1 MPNILDY
8 LDWRGDLEFQQDPL
22 NEVDNLVFSVLSYM
36 DFAGAVPTLEEAG
49 SVSLADAAE
58 TLKQMPE
65 QITAPITS
73 TFFSRLP
80 VLLEKCAG
88 SARYRDVRLS
98 HYVNRVSFDEAEQFS
113 ALVFSTDDTTHFV
126 AFSGTDDTLVGWK
139 EDLEMSFRDV
149 VPAQRSAVE
158 YLELVMSHLPG
169 VFYLGG
175 HSKGGNLA
183 VFAGANI
190 SSEMQP
196 SILLMYNNDGPG
208 FQRAVIESPG
218 YQRVANKILTFL
230 PKSSVVGML
239 LNQSGHYHVV
249 DSDETGFMQ
258 HNAFSWEV
266 IGRTFVYQEGL
277 STASLKF
284 NSALREWLDTV
295 SLEERED
302 FVTVLFTILEATG
315 ARTLKDFTQ
324 DKLTNAKAMI
334 ATFKQLEP
342 ETQGL
347 MKSLLE
353 TFFSEIQKVL
363 RSSITESI
371 SSLITRTFARKRLPS

>member
-8 LDWRGDLEFQQDPL
+8 LDWRGDLEFQRDPL

-36 DFAGAVPTLEEAG
+36 DFAGAVPTTEEAG

-183 VFAGANI
+183 VFAAANI
-190 SSEMQP
+190 PAEMQP

-208 FQRAVIESPG
+208 FQRSVIESPG
-218 YQRVANKILTFL
+218 YQRVTDKIINFL
-230 PKSSVVGML
+230 PQSSVVGML
-239 LNQSGHYHVV
+239 LNQSGHYQVV
-249 DSDETGFMQ
+249 DSNESGIMQ

-266 IGRTFVYQEGL
+266 VGTNFVYEDGL
-277 STASLKF
+277 SATSIKF
-284 NSALREWLDTV
+284 NNALRAWMETV
-295 SLEERED
+295 PNEERSE
-302 FVTVLFTILEATG
+302 FIEALFTILEATG
-315 ARTLKDFTQ
+315 ARTVKEFTQ

-334 ATFKQLEP
+334 STFKQLEP
-342 ETQGL
+342 ETQAHL
-347 MKSLLE
+347 KLLLE
-353 TFFSEIQKVL
+353 TFFAEIQKAL
-363 RSSITESI
+363 RSSITEGI
-371 SSLITRTFARKRLPS
+371 SSLITRTFSRKRLPS

>member
-8 LDWRGDLEFQQDPL
+8 LDWRGDLEFQRDPL

-49 SVSLADAAE
+49 SISLADAAE

>member
-8 LDWRGDLEFQQDPL
+8 LDWRGDLEFQRDPL

-371 SSLITRTFARKRLPS
+371 SSLITRTFARKRLPT

>member
-36 DFAGAVPTLEEAG
+36 DFAGAVPTTEEAG

-218 YQRVANKILTFL
+218 YQRVANKLLTFL

>member
-36 DFAGAVPTLEEAG
+36 DFAGAVPTTEEAG

-371 SSLITRTFARKRLPS
+371 SSLITRTLGRKRLPS

>member
-8 LDWRGDLEFQQDPL
+8 LDWRGDLEFQRDPL

-36 DFAGAVPTLEEAG
+36 DFAGAVPTTEEAG

-126 AFSGTDDTLVGWK
+126 AFSGTDDTLIGWK

>member
-8 LDWRGDLEFQQDPL
+8 LDWRGDLEFQRDPL

-36 DFAGAVPTLEEAG
+36 DFAGAVPTTEEAG

>member
-8 LDWRGDLEFQQDPL
+8 LDWRGDLEFQRDPL

-36 DFAGAVPTLEEAG
+36 DFAGAVPTIDEAG

-58 TLKQMPE
+58 AIKQMPD

-80 VLLEKCAG
+80 VLLEKCAD
-88 SARYRDVRLS
+88 SERFRDVRLS
-98 HYVNRVSFDEAEQFS
+98 HYINRVSFEEAEQFS
-113 ALVFSTDDTTHFV
+113 ALVFSIDDTTHFV

-139 EDLEMSFRDV
+139 EDLQMSFREV

-183 VFAGANI
+183 VFSAANLPADL
-190 SSEMQP
+190 QP

-208 FQRAVIESPG
+208 FQRAIIESPG
-218 YQRVANKILTFL
+218 YQRIANRIITFL
-230 PKSSVVGML
+230 PQSSVVGML
-239 LNQSGHYHVV
+239 LNQSGLYQVV
-249 DSDETGFMQ
+249 ESDESGFMQ

-266 IGRTFVYQEGL
+266 VGRNFMYQEGL
-277 STASLKF
+277 SASSIKF
-284 NSALREWLDTV
+284 NTVLREWLDTV
-295 SLEERED
+295 PFEEREE
-302 FVTVLFTILEATG
+302 FINVLFTILEATG
-315 ARTLKDFTQ
+315 ARTLKEFTQ
-324 DKLTNAKAMI
+324 DKLANAKTMI
-334 ATFKQLEP
+334 AGFKQLEP
-342 ETQGL
+342 ETQAHL
-347 MKSLLE
+347 KNLLE
-353 TFFSEIQKVL
+353 TFFSEIQKTL

-371 SSLITRTFARKRLPS
+371 SGLITRTFTRKRLPS

>member
-8 LDWRGDLEFQQDPL
+8 LDWRGDLEFQRDPL

-36 DFAGAVPTLEEAG
+36 DFAGAVPTTEEAS

-190 SSEMQP
+190 PSEMQP

-315 ARTLKDFTQ
+315 ARTLKEFTQ
-324 DKLTNAKAMI
+324 DKLANAKAMI

-371 SSLITRTFARKRLPS
+371 SSLITRTFGRKRLPS

>member
-8 LDWRGDLEFQQDPL
+8 LDWRGDLEFNRDPL
-22 NEVDNLVFSVLSYM
+22 NEVDNLVFSVLSYL

-73 TFFSRLP
+73 PFFSRLP

-169 VFYLGG
+169 IFYLGG

-315 ARTLKDFTQ
+315 ARTLKEFTQ
-324 DKLTNAKAMI
+324 DKLANAKAMI

-371 SSLITRTFARKRLPS
+371 SSLITRTFGRKRLPS

>member
-8 LDWRGDLEFQQDPL
+8 LDWRGDLEFNRDPL

>member
-8 LDWRGDLEFQQDPL
+8 LDWRGDLEFQRDPL

-49 SVSLADAAE
+49 SISLADAAE

-169 VFYLGG
+169 IFYLGG

>member
-8 LDWRGDLEFQQDPL
+8 LDWRGDLEFQRDPL
-22 NEVDNLVFSVLSYM
+22 NEVDNLVFSVLSYL

-284 NSALREWLDTV
+284 NFALREWLDTV

-302 FVTVLFTILEATG
+302 FVNVLFTILEATG

>member
-8 LDWRGDLEFQQDPL
+8 LDWRGDLEFQRDPL

-158 YLELVMSHLPG
+158 YLDLVMSHLPG

>member
-8 LDWRGDLEFQQDPL
+8 LDWRGDLEFQRDPL

-371 SSLITRTFARKRLPS
+371 SSLITRTLGRKRLPS

>member
-8 LDWRGDLEFQQDPL
+8 LDWRGDLEFQRDPL

-353 TFFSEIQKVL
+353 TFFSEMQKVL

>member
-8 LDWRGDLEFQQDPL
+8 LDWRGDLEFNRDPL

-88 SARYRDVRLS
+88 SSRYRDVRLS

-158 YLELVMSHLPG
+158 YLDLVMSHLPG

>member
-8 LDWRGDLEFQQDPL
+8 LDWRGDLEFQRDPL
-22 NEVDNLVFSVLSYM
+22 NEVDNLVFSVLSYL

>member
-8 LDWRGDLEFQQDPL
+8 LDWRGDLEFQRDPL

-73 TFFSRLP
+73 AFFSRLP

-158 YLELVMSHLPG
+158 YLDLVMSHLPG

>member
-36 DFAGAVPTLEEAG
+36 DFAGAVPTTEEAG

>member
-8 LDWRGDLEFQQDPL
+8 LDWRGDLEFQRDPL

-36 DFAGAVPTLEEAG
+36 DFAGAVPTTEEAS

-315 ARTLKDFTQ
+315 ARTLKEFTQ
-324 DKLTNAKAMI
+324 DKLANAKAMI

-363 RSSITESI
+363 RSSITEGI
-371 SSLITRTFARKRLPS
+371 SSLITRTFGRKRLPS

>member
-8 LDWRGDLEFQQDPL
+8 LDWRGDLEFQRDPL

-36 DFAGAVPTLEEAG
+36 DFGGAVPTLEEAG

-315 ARTLKDFTQ
+315 ARTLKEFTQ
-324 DKLTNAKAMI
+324 DKLANAKAMI

-371 SSLITRTFARKRLPS
+371 SSLITRTFGRKRLPS

>member
-8 LDWRGDLEFQQDPL
+8 LDWRGDLEFQRDPL